1 MKRWLPVDLVR
12 RAQANLQR
20 LKEQQ
25 NTELRVRKM
34 EWEGR
39 SGARRDAVDEEA
51 LSNAEQIR
59 AAWPLLAATAKGG
72 RIPSILS
79 RNEGGQWEH
88 TYLIDGKGS
97 IWLSAAE
104 AADAGNPLLL
114 CELLCIEEEVPDD
127 HGRGLIRDLL
137 DRHQPFPAEDQQ
149 ALARHGV
156 DRGSLP
162 SASFS

>member
-79 RNEGGQWEH
+79 RNEGGQWEQ
-88 TYLIDGKGS
+88 
-97 IWLSAAE
+97 E
-104 AADAGNPLLL
+104 
-114 CELLCIEEEVPDD
+114 
-127 HGRGLIRDLL
+127 R
-137 DRHQPFPAEDQQ
+137 
-149 ALARHGV
+149 
-156 DRGSLP
+156 
-162 SASFS
+162 